1 MLSLGKAAVQAQLGL
16 DEAAAY
22 ADMSATM
29 AKNLLMAEA
38 AEGIDAFL
46 AKRPPN
52 WPAA

>member
-1 MLSLGKAAVQAQLGL
+1 MQAQLGL
-16 DEAAAY
+16 NEAAAY

-29 AKNLLMAEA
+29 ARNLLMAEA
-38 AEGIDAFL
+38 VEGIDAFL